1 MGLSSLSFRKTV
13 IIAAVLN
20 FSYFVV
26 EFYFGHRFRS
36 VALLSDS
43 IDFLED
49 GSVNLLIAFAIGW
62 SVAKRKLASYLLAA
76 LLLVPGVTF
85 IWNATQQLLSP
96 QVPVGE
102 GMGIIALGALA
113 INLFCA
119 LIIARHRK
127 EAGGLISAA
136 YFSARNDAIANVL
149 IIVAGLITLV
159 QPNVWPDL
167 MAGLVIFVLNA
178 DAAKQ
183 IIDSAT
189 NESKSHRA

>member
-1 MGLSSLSFRKTV
+1 MKLGLRQTVLTVASLNL
-13 IIAAVLN
+13 I
-20 FSYFVV
+20 YFGV
-26 EFYFGHRFRS
+26 EFYFGRKFAS

-49 GSVNLLIAFAIGW
+49 ASVNLLIAVAIGW
-62 SVAKRKLASYLLAA
+62 SMAKRKLASYMLAG
-76 LLLVPGVTF
+76 LLLVPGITF

-96 QVPVGE
+96 EVPAGE
-102 GMGIIALGALA
+102 GMGIVAVGALA
-113 INLFCA
+113 VNLFCA
-119 LIIARHRK
+119 LLIARHRQ

-149 IIVAGLITLV
+149 IIAAGLITLV
-159 QPNVWPDL
+159 QASVWPDL
-167 MAGLVIFVLNA
+167 IVGLVIFILNA

-189 NESKSHRA
+189 KEAKEHRA